1 MDEQESM
8 EEIGASQAGKR
19 LLYEEIADRIT
30 RLIEQGTYQPGK
42 RIPSVRQMSQQYGV
56 SISTVLQAYTLL
68 EAREQIEARPQSGY
82 YVHQRLHT
90 LLPEP
95 EMSAPIQDPSGLS
108 LHEIANRLHRDL
120 QNPGLVQFGAAV
132 ANSELLPVHKLNR
145 IQATLARQED
155 RQSVEH
161 IFPPGLDALRVE
173 IAHRAV
179 GSGCNLAPG
188 EIVITSGCIEAVTLS
203 LQLICREGDIVAIES
218 PMYFGVL
225 QTMEALRLRALEIP
239 THPRDGI
246 SLEALQ
252 FALEHSPVK
261 AVLTISNFNNP
272 LGSCMPDEKK
282 KELVELL
289 ARYEIPLIEN
299 DTSGEI
305 FFGERRPWTAKAFDH
320 KGLVLLCSSFSK
332 TIAPGYRVG
341 WIAPGRYRAGLE
353 WLKFTTSIGTPSLQQ
368 VILAQFLA
376 SGGYEPALRRARREY
391 ARNVSLMSR
400 AVERHFP
407 PGTRVTR
414 PAGGFVLWVQMP
426 ETIDALELYGKALE
440 AGIAIAPGHVF
451 SASQQYRNF
460 IRLTAAVWNY
470 EQERGIERL
479 GGLIEEMAIIK
490 NYRTPH
496 SFE

>member
-1 MDEQESM
+1 MESQSTPTSLGDESEPKS
-8 EEIGASQAGKR
+8 
-19 LLYEEIADRIT
+19 LLYEEIAERISG
-30 RLIEQGTYQPGK
+30 LIEQGTYQPGK

-56 SISTVLQAYTLL
+56 SISTVLQAYALL

-82 YVHQRLHT
+82 YVRPRLHS

-95 EMSAPIQDPSGLS
+95 EMSAPLQDPSGLS
-108 LHEIANRLHRDL
+108 LHEIASRLHRDL
-120 QNPGLVQFGAAV
+120 QDPNLVQFGAAV
-132 ANSELLPVHKLNR
+132 ANIDFLPTGKLNR
-145 IQATLARQED
+145 IQAALARQD
-155 RQSVEH
+155 SRQAVEP
-161 IFPPGLDALRVE
+161 IFPPGLEALRVE

-179 GSGCNLAPG
+179 ASGCNLAPG

-203 LQLICREGDIVAIES
+203 LQLICREGDIVAIKS

-246 SLEALQ
+246 SLGALQ
-252 FALEHSPVK
+252 FALEQSPVK

-282 KELVELL
+282 KDLVELL
-289 ARYEIPLIEN
+289 ARYDIPLIEN

-305 FFGERRPWTAKAFDH
+305 YFGDRRPWTAKAFDR

-341 WIAPGRYRAGLE
+341 WIAPGRYRASLE

-368 VILAQFLA
+368 VILAQFLE
-376 SGGYEPALRRARREY
+376 GGSYEATLRRARREY

-407 PGTRVTR
+407 AGTRVTR
-414 PAGGFVLWVQMP
+414 PGGGFVLWVQLP
-426 ETIDALELYGKALE
+426 EAIDALELYGKALE
-440 AGIAIAPGHVF
+440 AGVAIAPGHVF
-451 SASQQYRNF
+451 SASQQFRNF

-479 GGLIEEMAIIK
+479 GGVIAELAQA
-490 NYRTPH
+490 NTSRRPRT
-496 SFE
+496 FE

>member
-1 MDEQESM
+1 
-8 EEIGASQAGKR
+8 
-19 LLYEEIADRIT
+19 
-30 RLIEQGTYQPGK
+30 
-42 RIPSVRQMSQQYGV
+42 
-56 SISTVLQAYTLL
+56 
-68 EAREQIEARPQSGY
+68 
-82 YVHQRLHT
+82 
-90 LLPEP
+90 
-95 EMSAPIQDPSGLS
+95 
-108 LHEIANRLHRDL
+108 
-120 QNPGLVQFGAAV
+120 
-132 ANSELLPVHKLNR
+132 
-145 IQATLARQED
+145 
-155 RQSVEH
+155 
-161 IFPPGLDALRVE
+161 
-173 IAHRAV
+173 
-179 GSGCNLAPG
+179 
-188 EIVITSGCIEAVTLS
+188 
-203 LQLICREGDIVAIES
+203 
-218 PMYFGVL
+218 MYFGVL
-225 QTMEALRLRALEIP
+225 QTMEALRLRTLEIP

-305 FFGERRPWTAKAFDH
+305 YFGDRRPWVAKAFDR

-341 WIAPGRYRAGLE
+341 WIAPGRYRATFE

-368 VILAQFLA
+368 EILAQFLA
-376 SGGYEPALRRARREY
+376 SGGYDPVLRRARREY

-414 PAGGFVLWVQMP
+414 PAGGFVLWVQLP
-426 ETIDALELYGKALE
+426 ERIDSLELYGRALE

-470 EQERGIERL
+470 EQALGIERL
-479 GGLIEEMAIIK
+479 AALIGEMASPK
-490 NYRTPH
+490 SNWLPR
-496 SFE
+496 SSE